1 MPKKKVKRCIRPQ
14 CMMIYPENTKNV
26 FCDCGALLELAQI
39 EVVNKKNNINTKKA
53 NNHNQKK
60 KTPGKKDVIT
70 KKLDVSSEKIAEKE
84 IKTEISV
91 EDLKEKAII
100 DEEISIKEDVGIL
113 SVVDEQPDDATEE
126 FDEESENITE
136 ELDDEVS
143 DDEASDEIDF
153 FSVDASDSLSEDLQ
167 DNVDVD
173 ETIDEKIDQEESDEI
188 DFLGTDI
195 SDGEIRTDKDIV
207 PEELVDKEEIDAAYL
222 YLLLDNDE
230 EVEYKLGK
238 TTRIGRASDSVE
250 VDIDLTEYAGKDVS
264 REHVVIT
271 KEKNGYFITNVSQN
285 HSVRIIDLDE
295 NEKAI
300 EYGKKELLKSEEGIL
315 LSKKIFLQFVEE
327 K

>member
-53 NNHNQKK
+53 NNQNQKK
-60 KTPGKKDVIT
+60 KTPYKKDVIT
-70 KKLDVSSEKIAEKE
+70 KKFDVSSEKIAEKE

-100 DEEISIKEDVGIL
+100 DEEISINEDVGIL

-143 DDEASDEIDF
+143 DDEASDEIDLF
-153 FSVDASDSLSEDLQ
+153 
-167 DNVDVD
+167 
-173 ETIDEKIDQEESDEI
+173 
-188 DFLGTDI
+188 GTDI

-207 PEELVDKEEIDAAYL
+207 PEELVDKEETDAAYL

-271 KEKNGYFITNVSQN
+271 KEKDGYFITNVSQN
-285 HSVRIIDLDE
+285 HSVRIIDLEE

-300 EYGKKELLKSEEGIL
+300 ESGKKELLKSEEGIL
-315 LSKKIFLQFVEE
+315 IRKKIFLQFVEE

>member
-113 SVVDEQPDDATEE
+113 SVVDEQPDDA
-126 FDEESENITE
+126 
-136 ELDDEVS
+136 
-143 DDEASDEIDF
+143 
-153 FSVDASDSLSEDLQ
+153 SDSLSEDLQ

-207 PEELVDKEEIDAAYL
+207 PEELVDKEETDAAYL

-271 KEKNGYFITNVSQN
+271 KEKDGYFITNVSQN
-285 HSVRIIDLDE
+285 HSVRIIDLEE

>member
-1 MPKKKVKRCIRPQ
+1 
-14 CMMIYPENTKNV
+14 MMIYPENTKNV

-53 NNHNQKK
+53 NNQNQKK
-60 KTPGKKDVIT
+60 KTPYKKDVIT

-143 DDEASDEIDF
+143 DDEASDEIDLF
-153 FSVDASDSLSEDLQ
+153 G
-167 DNVDVD
+167 
-173 ETIDEKIDQEESDEI
+173 I
-188 DFLGTDI
+188 DI

-207 PEELVDKEEIDAAYL
+207 PEELVDKEETDAAYL

-271 KEKNGYFITNVSQN
+271 KEKDGYFITNVSQN
-285 HSVRIIDLDE
+285 HSVRIIDLEE

>member
-113 SVVDEQPDDATEE
+113 SVVDEQPDDASEE

-143 DDEASDEIDF
+143 DDEASDEIDLF
-153 FSVDASDSLSEDLQ
+153 G
-167 DNVDVD
+167 
-173 ETIDEKIDQEESDEI
+173 I
-188 DFLGTDI
+188 DI

-207 PEELVDKEEIDAAYL
+207 PEELVDKEETDAAYL

-271 KEKNGYFITNVSQN
+271 KEKDGYFITNVSQN
-285 HSVRIIDLDE
+285 HSVRIIDLEE

>member
-1 MPKKKVKRCIRPQ
+1 
-14 CMMIYPENTKNV
+14 MMIYPENTKNV

-53 NNHNQKK
+53 NNQKQKK
-60 KTPGKKDVIT
+60 KTPDKKDVIT
-70 KKLDVSSEKIAEKE
+70 KKLDVRSEKIAEKE

-113 SVVDEQPDDATEE
+113 SVVDEQPD
-126 FDEESENITE
+126 
-136 ELDDEVS
+136 
-143 DDEASDEIDF
+143 
-153 FSVDASDSLSEDLQ
+153 DASDSLSEDLQ

-207 PEELVDKEEIDAAYL
+207 PEELVDKEETDAAYL

-271 KEKNGYFITNVSQN
+271 KEKDGYFITNVSQN
-285 HSVRIIDLDE
+285 HSVRIIDLEE